1 MKFDIK
7 CVHSN
12 KVEHTQTDIT
22 FQSIDVYRCGPS
34 PLEAIKR
41 GEIGIGYDTPFIFAE
56 VNADVCHF
64 TRDDT
69 TDWGFKKTSNN
80 DYQYVM
86 KIHFKFK
93 I

>member
-1 MKFDIK
+1 ML
-7 CVHSN
+7 S
-12 KVEHTQTDIT
+12 ERL
-22 FQSIDVYRCGPS
+22 SRG
-34 PLEAIKR
+34 KR

-86 KIHFKFK
+86 KINFKLK
-93 I
+93 IF